1 MGQSISTYEVSIP
14 TDYTE
19 ELRHYIKSMKCKIVS
34 KKKTGLDEAL
44 DDIKAGRIYHAQS
57 TDDLMKQILFT
68 DTGTHSDLF

>member
-1 MGQSISTYEVSIP
+1 MGQSISTFEVSIP

-19 ELRHYIKSMKCKIVS
+19 ELRHYIKSLKGKIVS
-34 KKKTGLDEAL
+34 KKKNGLDEAL

>member
-1 MGQSISTYEVSIP
+1 MSYSLK
-14 TDYTE
+14 DK
-19 ELRHYIKSMKCKIVS
+19 IKS
-34 KKKTGLDEAL
+34 KKKNGLDEAL

>member
-1 MGQSISTYEVSIP
+1 MGQSISTFEVSIP

-19 ELRHYIKSMKCKIVS
+19 ELRHYIKSLKGKIVS

-44 DDIKAGRIYHAQS
+44 DDIKAGRIYNAQS

>member
-1 MGQSISTYEVSIP
+1 MGQSISTSEVSIP

-19 ELRHYIKSMKCKIVS
+19 ELRHYIKSLKGKIVS

-57 TDDLMKQILFT
+57 TEDLMKQIL
-68 DTGTHSDLF
+68 G